1 MSNSTVDKTY
11 AFFETPHNKKLAVQ
25 LANNAVKFFLFPP
38 LETEKIILD
47 EERIALLKNIN
58 EFDWLIFTDV
68 LSVDYFLE
76 TLTENEIDFF
86 ELDAVRVCA
95 FGEAVADRLR
105 FVQIHADLIPNS
117 LTAET
122 VFSNISVYVG
132 ENGLA
137 DLKFLL
143 IKESSTDFEISELLK
158 KKKIKLIE
166 LPIYK
171 AKDFDKNKIARL
183 KTLIKGGAIDE
194 FIFSSPED
202 LIALK
207 NYFPDDDLEKL
218 FAEVK
223 ISAVDANT
231 FQNLKENNFKRLER
245 NVSRLQ

>member
-11 AFFETPHNKKLAVQ
+11 AFFETPLNKKLAVQ
-25 LANNAVKFFLFPP
+25 LANNNVKSFLFPT
-38 LETEKIILD
+38 LETEKITLLN
-47 EERIALLKNIN
+47 EEKIALLKNIN
-58 EFDWLIFTDV
+58 VFDWLIFTDV
-68 LSVDYFLE
+68 LAVDYFLE

-105 FVQIHADLIPNS
+105 FDQIHADLIPNS
-117 LTAET
+117 LTAESI
-122 VFSNISVYVG
+122 FSNISVYVG
-132 ENGLA
+132 ESGLV

-143 IKESSTDFEISELLK
+143 IKEISTNFEINELLK
-158 KKKIKLIE
+158 KKNIE
-166 LPIYK
+166 LTELLIYK
-171 AKDFDKNKIARL
+171 AKDFDKNNIARL

-194 FIFSSPED
+194 FVFSSPED

-207 NYFPDDDLEKL
+207 NCFAGEDLEKL

-231 FQNLKENNFKRLER
+231 FQNLKENNFKAHYFI
-245 NVSRLQ
+245 